1 MSLFSPVELAPRDPI
16 LGLNEAF
23 NADTRANKVN
33 LGVGVYCNEAGKVPL
48 LRAVQAAEEAR
59 VGEHAAAFAEKAGRK
74 AGLAVVLVGEDPAS
88 SVYVR
93 SKGKMTVAVGMDS
106 YEFKRPATI
115 GEEDLLDLIEELNQ
129 DERVDGILVQLPLPD
144 HIDEAAVIAAIDP
157 AKDVDGFHVVNA
169 GRLATGQEALVPCT
183 PMGCIMLL
191 KDELGDLSGKEAVV
205 IGRSNIVGK
214 PMAQLLL
221 AENATVTI
229 AHSRTHDLASVV
241 HRADIVVAAV
251 GRPEMIKGEWIK
263 PGATVIDVGINRVPD
278 DEDTGKSRIVG
289 DVATAEALAHV
300 SAITHVPGGVG
311 PMTIAVLLRNTLV
324 AAHARAGLAKP
335 DGL

>member
-1 MSLFSPVELAPRDPI
+1 MSIGKIIDGKAFAA
-16 LGLNEAF
+16 GLRERV
-23 NADTRANKVN
+23 AD
-33 LGVGVYCNEAGKVPL
+33 GV
-48 LRAVQAAEEAR
+48 
-59 VGEHAAAFAEKAGRK
+59 AAFVDQAGRK
-74 AGLAVVLVGEDPAS
+74 PGLAVVLVGEDPAS

-129 DERVDGILVQLPLPD
+129 DERVDGILVQLPLPA

-251 GRPEMIKGEWIK
+251 GRAEMIKGEWIK
-263 PGATVIDVGINRVPD
+263 PGATVIDVGINSKDAPELPKGYRLC
-278 DEDTGKSRIVG
+278 G
-289 DVATAEALAHV
+289 DVDFESVKAVAG
-300 SAITHVPGGVG
+300 AITPVPGGVG
-311 PMTIAVLLRNTLV
+311 PMTIAMLLFNTVNL
-324 AAHARAGLAKP
+324 ARHARGLPPMVLSGAEP
-335 DGL
+335 AAVSVVA